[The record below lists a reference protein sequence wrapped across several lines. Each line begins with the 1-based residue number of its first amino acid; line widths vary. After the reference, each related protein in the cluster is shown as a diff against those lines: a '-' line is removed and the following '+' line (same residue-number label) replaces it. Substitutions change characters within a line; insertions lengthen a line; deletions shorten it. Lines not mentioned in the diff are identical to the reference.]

1 MNYCIIVDD
10 LAVDRQLA
18 ARYLQA
24 AGYQTSMARSSK
36 QAIEQLQ
43 QALAI
48 YQPSQILLLVDL
60 NMPNDPALQQVVA
73 SSLAGANLAL
83 QLQIQIANGSLPPLA
98 IVALTALSAS
108 EVHQTAIAFGCDAV
122 LEKPATPDLAQRIE
136 QALATSA
143 QQSPIGSQAL
153 LNILRLRLLA
163 PTPSPPLNE
172 EDLTKAL
179 LQLHRQGLVGL
190 GTSHLAKY
198 LFPQIANDYQRGLQ
212 TQAKIANVIREAMQL
227 NVLETLAILEGEFV
241 QLHAPQTQAQQLHL
255 SKSEYYRR
263 RKEAIAQLYHIL
275 AEARAESKEHRT

>member
-1 MNYCIIVDD
+1 MSKYCIIVDD

-24 AGYQTSMARSSK
+24 AGYQTSLARSSK
-36 QAIEQLQ
+36 QATEQLQ
-43 QALAI
+43 QALTI
-48 YQPSQILLLVDL
+48 YQPSQMLLLLDL
-60 NMPNDPALQQVVA
+60 NLPNDPALQQVVA

-83 QLQIQIANGSLPPLA
+83 QLQIQIANGSLPKLA

-108 EVHQTAIAFGCDAV
+108 EIHQTAIAFGCDAV

-136 QALATSA
+136 QALAASS
-143 QQSPIGSQAL
+143 QQAPIGSQAL

-163 PTPSPPLNE
+163 PTPSASLSE
-172 EDLTKAL
+172 DDLTKAL

-190 GTSHLAKY
+190 GASHLANY
-198 LFPQIANDYQRGLQ
+198 LFPQTAGDYQRGLQ
-212 TQAKIANVIREAMQL
+212 TQTKIASVIRETMQL

-241 QLHAPQTQAQQLHL
+241 HLQAPQAQAEQLHL

-263 RKEAIAQLYHIL
+263 RKDAISQLYHIL
-275 AEARAESKEHRT
+275 AEARA